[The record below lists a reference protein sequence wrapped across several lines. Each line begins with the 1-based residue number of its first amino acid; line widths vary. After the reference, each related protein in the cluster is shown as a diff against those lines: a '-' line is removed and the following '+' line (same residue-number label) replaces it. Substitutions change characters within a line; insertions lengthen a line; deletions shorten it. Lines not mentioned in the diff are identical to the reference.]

1 LADAGDPRSL
11 AAAAT
16 RLIERGEFAAALPQ
30 LSAACQAAPRDPSA
44 QFLRGACHHALGQL
58 PEALAAFDAAA
69 ALDPTHRDAR
79 FAALAVLCQA
89 GRADEALRRGAQLE
103 ADFSED
109 PDASFN
115 VGLVHEA
122 RGDLTA
128 ALACYDAALAR
139 DPQHRPALLNRGFVL
154 TRAGRLEEAYAN
166 NRVAAEAYPAL
177 ADSHRNLAEVA
188 LALGHYAA
196 ALAHCDRALALDPRH
211 VGALFDRTMALAA
224 LARFD
229 DARATWAAAR
239 AVDARAVDARWAS
252 VASGGVPSRF
262 TPETVYLSRIYARLR
277 ECDWRAR
284 AECIALLR
292 TLAAAPPDEL
302 PTERGLAFAAAT
314 LPVGP
319 EARLALARA
328 VSSHIQREAGPP
340 LPARRPRAAGRLRIG
355 YLSADFRNH
364 VVARLA
370 RALFVHRDAAAFET
384 YAYSVGPDDGSALRR
399 GIESSADAFRDLGAL
414 PNRAAAERIARDGID
429 ILVDLGGY
437 TDGARPEI
445 MALRPAPVQA
455 GYLGFPAT
463 LGADFIDY
471 ALTDRRATPA
481 GAEGGW
487 HERLVFLPDTWF
499 LYRPDPVG
507 AAPSRRDCGL
517 PARGAVFCAFH
528 AAHKIGPEA
537 FAAWLEIL
545 RAVPGSVL
553 WLADNGPACRAN
565 LAREAARAGVD
576 PARLIVAPREPLARH
591 LARLALADVFLDAFD
606 WGAITGAC
614 DALWAGLPVVA
625 LTGDSQVARAASGML
640 ALAKVPELASVRTEE
655 YVAIAVRVATDPG
668 YRAALVARLAE
679 TRATNPLF
687 DAPRRVRHLEAAYRH
702 MADRARAGLPP
713 CSFEVPPDTP
723 P

>member
-11 AAAAT
+11 VAAAT
-16 RLIERGEFAAALPQ
+16 RLIERREFAAALPQ
-30 LSAACQAAPRDPSA
+30 LSAACRAAPRDPSA
-44 QFLRGACHHALGQL
+44 QFLLGVCHHALGQL

-69 ALDPTHRDAR
+69 ALDPAHRDAR
-79 FAALAVLCQA
+79 YAALAVLCQA
-89 GRADEALRRGAQLE
+89 GRADEALRRCKQIE
-103 ADFSED
+103 ADFPED
-109 PDASFN
+109 SDASFN

-122 RGDLTA
+122 RGDPTA

-139 DPQHRPALLNRGFVL
+139 DPQHRPALLNRGLVL

-177 ADSHRNLAEVA
+177 ADSHCNLAEVA
-188 LALGHYAA
+188 LALGRYAA

-224 LARFD
+224 LARFAEARLAWATARSV
-229 DARATWAAAR
+229 DARAT
-239 AVDARAVDARWAS
+239 DARWAS
-252 VASGGVPSRF
+252 VAGGGVAARF
-262 TPETVYLSRIYARLR
+262 SPETVHLSRIYARLR

-302 PTERGLAFAAAT
+302 PTERGLVFAAAT

-319 EARLALARA
+319 QARLALARA

-384 YAYSVGPDDGSALRR
+384 YAYSIGPDDGSALRR
-399 GIESSADAFRDLGAL
+399 GIESSADAFRDLGGL
-414 PNRAAAERIARDGID
+414 PNRAAAERIARDEID

-445 MALRPAPVQA
+445 MALRPAPVQT
-455 GYLGFPAT
+455 GYLGFPST
-463 LGADFIDY
+463 TGADFIDY
-471 ALTDRRATPA
+471 AVTDRRSTPA
-481 GAEGGW
+481 AAESGW

-499 LYRPDPVG
+499 LYPPDPPG
-507 AAPSRRDCGL
+507 PPPSRSDHGL
-517 PARGAVFCAFH
+517 PERAVVFCAFH

-537 FAAWLEIL
+537 FGAWLRIL
-545 RAVPGSVL
+545 HAVPGSVL
-553 WLADNGPACRAN
+553 WLGDNGPACRAN
-565 LAREAARAGVD
+565 LEREAAAAGVD
-576 PARLIVAPREPLARH
+576 PTRLIVAPRVPLGRH
-591 LARLALADVFLDAFD
+591 LARLGLADVFLDAFE

-614 DALWAGLPVVA
+614 DALWTGLPVVA
-625 LTGDSQVARAASGML
+625 RTGDTQVARAAAGML
-640 ALAKVPELASVRTEE
+640 ALVGVPELAAVRTEE
-655 YVAIAVRVATDPG
+655 YVAIAVRVATEPG
-668 YRAALVARLAE
+668 VRPGIAARLLEA
-679 TRATNPLF
+679 RASNPLF
-687 DAPRRVRHLEAAYRH
+687 DARQRVRHLEAAYRH
-702 MADRARAGLPP
+702 MADRARAGLLP